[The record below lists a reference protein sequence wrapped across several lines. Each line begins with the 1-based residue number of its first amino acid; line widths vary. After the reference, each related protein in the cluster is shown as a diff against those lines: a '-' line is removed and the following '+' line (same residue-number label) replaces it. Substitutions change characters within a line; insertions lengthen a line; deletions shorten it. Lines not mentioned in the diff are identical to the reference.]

1 MEHIKRFGFAFKGIA
16 FYGCSARRA
25 MREDDCNGKKNKKI
39 MIIIFHAFLGWVL
52 CAAVM
57 GIGMGVTTQHNALV
71 IHALAAPV
79 IFGALSLIYF
89 TKFDYTTPLQTALM
103 FLGFVIFMDFFL
115 IAFLIL
121 KSFDMFKSILGTWI
135 PFLLIFLSTYLTGRC
150 VRWRK
155 IH

>member
-1 MEHIKRFGFAFKGIA
+1 MITME
-16 FYGCSARRA
+16 
-25 MREDDCNGKKNKKI
+25 KKNKKI
-39 MIIIFHAFLGWVL
+39 VIILLHAFLGWVL

-57 GIGMGVTTQHNALV
+57 GVGMGVTTQHYALV
-71 IHALAAPV
+71 IHAFAAPV
-79 IFGALSLIYF
+79 IFGALSLLYF
-89 TKFDYTTPLQTALM
+89 TKFNYTSPLQTAFV

-115 IAFLIL
+115 VSFLVL

-135 PFLLIFLSTYLTGRC
+135 PFLLIFLSTYLTGIY

>member
-1 MEHIKRFGFAFKGIA
+1 MIAME
-16 FYGCSARRA
+16 
-25 MREDDCNGKKNKKI
+25 KKNKKI
-39 MIIIFHAFLGWVL
+39 VIILLHAFLGWVL

-57 GIGMGVTTQHNALV
+57 GVGMGVTTQHYALV
-71 IHALAAPV
+71 IHAFAAPV
-79 IFGALSLIYF
+79 IFGALSLLYF
-89 TKFDYTTPLQTALM
+89 TKFNYTSPLQTAFV

-115 IAFLIL
+115 VSFLVL

-135 PFLLIFLSTYLTGRC
+135 PFLLIFLSTYLTGIY

>member
-1 MEHIKRFGFAFKGIA
+1 MITME
-16 FYGCSARRA
+16 
-25 MREDDCNGKKNKKI
+25 KKNKKI
-39 MIIIFHAFLGWVL
+39 VIILLHAFLGWVL

-57 GIGMGVTTQHNALV
+57 GVGMGVTTQHNALV
-71 IHALAAPV
+71 IHAFAAPV
-79 IFGALSLIYF
+79 IFGALSLLYF
-89 TKFDYTTPLQTALM
+89 TKFNYTSPLQTAFV

-115 IAFLIL
+115 VSFLVL

-135 PFLLIFLSTYLTGRC
+135 PFLLIFLSTYLTGIY